1 MLCNTVVVE
10 TKPGGFK
17 YQAESPDEGALVEGG
32 AVAGYTLCARTEHII
47 CGTTPTLGGKRRT
60 WQILATN
67 DFDNDRKR
75 MSIFLREQDDSD
87 NVPQCSGGDIDT
99 KYRSLEGAKAL
110 RGRVILLCKGADNAM
125 LSRAAPSNNGL
136 DALRRIL
143 DAFASE
149 GLRTLV
155 FGVRVFT
162 EDEYLQWHSS
172 HYSPAVSAM
181 HNRDVLL
188 RRAASEAEQHLT
200 IIGASAIEDKLQ
212 DGVPETIATLSDA
225 GIKLWV
231 LTGDKRETAI

>member
-1 MLCNTVVVE
+1 
-10 TKPGGFK
+10 
-17 YQAESPDEGALVEGG
+17 
-32 AVAGYTLCARTEHII
+32 
-47 CGTTPTLGGKRRT
+47 
-60 WQILATN
+60 
-67 DFDNDRKR
+67 
-75 MSIFLREQDDSD
+75 MSIFLREHDDSD
-87 NVPQCSGGDIDT
+87 HVPQCSGGDIDT
-99 KYRSLEGAKAL
+99 KNRSLEGAKAL
-110 RGRVILLCKGADNAM
+110 RGRVVLLCKGADNSM
-125 LSRAAPSNNGL
+125 LSRAALTNNGL
-136 DALRRIL
+136 DALRRTL

-155 FGVRVFT
+155 FGVRAFT
-162 EDEYLQWHSS
+162 EDKYLQWHSS

-181 HNRDVLL
+181 HNRDLLL